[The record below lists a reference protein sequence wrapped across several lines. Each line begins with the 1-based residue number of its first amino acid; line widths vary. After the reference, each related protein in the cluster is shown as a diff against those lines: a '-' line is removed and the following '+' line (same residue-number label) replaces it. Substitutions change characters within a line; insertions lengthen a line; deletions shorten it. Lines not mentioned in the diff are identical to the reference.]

1 MPILDPNKYQTE
13 VQLPCFE
20 ARVGYQRPFM
30 MMGSCFATNIG
41 ERLIRLK
48 LPVMVNPFG
57 VIFNP
62 LSVAAGIKRLV
73 DGNPFC
79 EDDLFLQNGIWNSY
93 AHHSSFSAISEDGC
107 LAGINQALASGGIM
121 LRESSHLVITLG
133 TSWAYRL
140 KASGEVVANCHKT
153 KATEFDRIFVETA
166 QAVEALK
173 EAIEA
178 ARSINP
184 SLKIIF
190 TVSPIR
196 HIKDGLVENQRSK
209 ASLILACHTLCD
221 EMQGV
226 SYFPSYEIV
235 MDELRDYR
243 FYADD
248 MVHPSPLAVDIIF
261 KKFVH
266 SAVNALSVEAM
277 NEVDRIARAV
287 EHIPFNAEG
296 EEYRKFCASMAAK
309 AERLQQKYSFLDL
322 SAEIEHFRRS

>member
-1 MPILDPNKYQTE
+1 MSILDPNKYQTE

-20 ARVGYQRPFM
+20 ARVGYQHPFM

-41 ERLIRLK
+41 ERLVRLK

-57 VIFNP
+57 VIYNP
-62 LSVAAGIKRLV
+62 LSVASSIKRLV
-73 DGNPFC
+73 EGKELC
-79 EDDLFLQNGIWNSY
+79 EDDLFLQGGIWNSY
-93 AHHSSFSAISEDGC
+93 AHHSSFSAVDRDEC
-107 LAGINQALASGGIM
+107 LAKINQSLASGGIM
-121 LRESSHLVITLG
+121 LRESSHLIITLG

-153 KATEFDRIFVETA
+153 KAAEFDRFFVDSNK
-166 QAVEALK
+166 AVEALR

-209 ASLILACHTLCD
+209 ASLMLACHTLCNELD
-221 EMQGV
+221 GV
-226 SYFPSYEIV
+226 AYFPSYEIM

-248 MVHPSPLAVDIIF
+248 MVHPSGLAVDIIF

-266 SAVNALSVEAM
+266 SAVSSLSVEAM
-277 NEVDRIARAV
+277 TEVDKIVRAV

-296 EEYRKFCASMAAK
+296 EEYKKFCASMAAK
-309 AERLQQKYSFLDL
+309 AEKLQVKYSFLDL
-322 SAEIEHFRRS
+322 SGEIDYFNRS

>member
-1 MPILDPNKYQTE
+1 MSILDINKYQTE

-20 ARVGYQRPFM
+20 SRIGYTHPFM
-30 MMGSCFATNIG
+30 MMGSCFATNVG
-41 ERLIRLK
+41 ERFIRLK

-57 VIFNP
+57 VIYNP
-62 LSVAAGIKRLV
+62 MSVASSIRRLV
-73 DGNPFC
+73 
-79 EDDLFLQNGIWNSY
+79 EARSLSADDLFEQSGIWNSY
-93 AHHSSFSAISEDGC
+93 SHHSSFSAVDRDEC
-107 LAGINQALASGGIM
+107 LAKINQAIASGSIM
-121 LRESSHLVITLG
+121 LSESSHLTITLG

-140 KASGEVVANCHKT
+140 KATGEVVANCHKT
-153 KATEFDRIFVETA
+153 KAAEFDRFFVDA
-166 QAVEALK
+166 NQAVDALS
-173 EAIEA
+173 EAIAA

-184 SLKIIF
+184 SLKIIL

-209 ASLILACHTLCD
+209 ASLIVACHNLCA
-221 EMQGV
+221 QLSGV
-226 SYFPSYEIV
+226 SYFPSYEIM

-243 FYADD
+243 FYAED
-248 MVHPSPLAVDIIF
+248 MVHPSVLAVDIIF

-277 NEVDRIARAV
+277 AEVDKIVRAV

-296 EEYRKFCASMAAK
+296 VEYRKFCASMAAK

-322 SAEIEHFRRS
+322 SAEIEFFRR

>member
-1 MPILDPNKYQTE
+1 MSILDPNKYQTE

-30 MMGSCFATNIG
+30 MMGSCFATNVG
-41 ERLIRLK
+41 ERLVRLK

-57 VIFNP
+57 VIYNP
-62 LSVAAGIKRLV
+62 LSVASSIRRLV
-73 DGNPFC
+73 DGLPLVA
-79 EDDLFLQNGIWNSY
+79 DDLFEQGGLWNSY
-93 AHHSSFSAISEDGC
+93 AHHSSFSATDRDEC
-107 LAGINQALASGGIM
+107 LARINQSMASGAIM
-121 LRESSHLVITLG
+121 LRESSHLIVTLG
-133 TSWAYRL
+133 TSWAYQL
-140 KASGEVVANCHKT
+140 KASGAVVANCHKT
-153 KATEFDRIFVETA
+153 KAAEFDRIFVDTP

-173 EAIEA
+173 EAVAA

-209 ASLILACHTLCD
+209 ASLILACHTLCS
-221 EMQGV
+221 ELSGV
-226 SYFPSYEIV
+226 AYFPSYEIM

-248 MVHPSPLAVDIIF
+248 MVHPSSLAVDIIF

-266 SAVNALSVEAM
+266 SAVNAQSVEAM
-277 NEVDRIARAV
+277 NEVDRIVRAV
-287 EHIPFNAEG
+287 EHIPFNSEG
-296 EEYRKFCASMAAK
+296 AEYRKFCASMAAK
-309 AERLQQKYSFLDL
+309 AEALQRKYSFLDL
-322 SAEIEHFRRS
+322 SVEIERFRR